1 MALQPN
7 AKKTLQIVGL
17 LAVIVGGYFAMQAY
31 RNRTRTVALKS
42 LEIGN
47 VALPDAPEA
56 SLPSNAVKLSLPTSD
71 VIANGGTK
79 LTWYQMA
86 WNSQLATHYANGGPR
101 TTKGSLYDKNKLQVS
116 ITRQDDCNKSI
127 AEMVKFAQDVKDNG
141 TDIPGVL
148 CSYMGDGMPAFFA
161 TLDKEL
167 SKLGPEYQAISFGL
181 AVGKSDGEDQLMAP
195 VEWKR
200 DPKTALGKTVACY
213 LRDGDMNIM
222 LKWAADNDLKVNP
235 DETTYDAQA
244 INLIAAN
251 DFLDAANK
259 YITGYKENRKVVK
272 DGKIGKETIEVETD
286 AVATWTPGDV
296 NIAKKKGGLVTIV
309 STKQYSTQMPNIT
322 ITIKKWAEAHRQ
334 DIQNL
339 IMASAQAGDQVRSF
353 EDVKKFTAGLSA
365 KVWDEQDGN
374 YWLTYYN
381 GKEEKDA
388 QGLKV
393 SLGGSKVFNL
403 ADMAN
408 TFGLGKDGLDR
419 YKIVYTQFGDIL
431 SKMYPNI
438 MPKYPRYETV
448 VDKSYLQAVIDEHP
462 ELMEGKALTEQT
474 KYQTDIT
481 EEISSKSYSIQFE
494 TGSATIKSESL
505 PILNEIQKSAV
516 IAEGLTLGVY
526 GHTDNTGNPEANQ
539 QLSEARA
546 ESVKRYLVNKGI
558 KTDRIVVKGYGSSQ
572 SLEGVDENSATG
584 RAKNRRVQIVLGQ

>member
-1 MALQPN
+1 MALQPP
-7 AKKTLQIVGL
+7 AKKALKIVGL
-17 LAVIVGGYFAMQAY
+17 LAILALSVWGLNAY
-31 RNRTRTVALKS
+31 RNRTREVQLKS
-42 LEIGN
+42 QNVGD

-56 SLPSNAVKLSLPTSD
+56 SLPSNATKLPLPSSD
-71 VIANGGTK
+71 VTANGGTK
-79 LTWYQMA
+79 ITWYQMA
-86 WNSQLATHYANGGPR
+86 WNSQMATHYANGGPR
-101 TTKGSLYDKNKLQVS
+101 TTKGSLYDKFKLQIS
-116 ITRQDDCNKSI
+116 IERQDDCNKSI
-127 AEMVKFAQDVKDNG
+127 AELVKFAQDVKDNG
-141 TDIPGVL
+141 TNIPGVL

-161 TLDKEL
+161 QLDKEL

-181 AVGKSDGEDQLMAP
+181 AVGKSDGEDQLLAP

-213 LRDGDMNIM
+213 LRDGDMNIL

-235 DETTYDAQA
+235 DETTYDPQA

-259 YITGYKENRKVVK
+259 YITGYRETRKVVEN
-272 DGKIGKETIEVETD
+272 GKIGAKTIEVETN

-296 NIAKKKGGLVTIV
+296 NIAKKKGGLVTIAN
-309 STKQYSTQMPNIT
+309 TKQYSTQMPNIT

-334 DIQNL
+334 DLQNL
-339 IMASAQAGDQVRSF
+339 IIASAQAGDQVRSYT
-353 EDVKKFTAGLSA
+353 DVKEFSAGLSA
-365 KVWDEQDGN
+365 KVWNEQDAK

-388 QGLKV
+388 QGMKV
-393 SLGGSKVFNL
+393 NLGGSKVFNL
-403 ADMAN
+403 SDMAN
-408 TFGLGKDGLDR
+408 NFGLGKDGLDR
-419 YKIVYTQFGDIL
+419 YKIVYTTFGDIL

-438 MPKYPRYETV
+438 MPKYPRYESV

-474 KYQTDIT
+474 KYNTDIT
-481 EEISSKSYSIQFE
+481 EEVSSKSYSIQFE

-516 IAEGLTLGVY
+516 VAESLTLGVY
-526 GHTDNTGNPEANQ
+526 GHTDNTGNPDANQ
-539 QLSEARA
+539 QLSEQRA
-546 ESVKRYLVNKGI
+546 EAVKRYLVNKGLSA
-558 KTDRIVVKGYGSSQ
+558 DRIVVKGYGSSQ
-572 SLEGVDENSATG
+572 PLEGVDENSATG